1 MFSIINVLGSVA
13 KALSGSEQHDDIN
26 QTISEAKAKT
36 ELYATTDKGI
46 KGIYAKLHRGE
57 FGWLFRLCLL
67 IATPFLIA
75 WAYKSSNRMMK
86 HETDEEIYLRIRNEK
101 RNDYDDEDE

>member
-13 KALSGSEQHDDIN
+13 KALSGAEQHDDIN

-36 ELYATTDKGI
+36 ENYATTDKGL
-46 KGIYAKLHRGE
+46 KGVYARLHRGE
-57 FGWLFRLCLL
+57 FGWCFRLCLL

-86 HETDEEIYLRIRNEK
+86 TETDEEIYNRIRNQK
-101 RNDYDDEDE
+101 REEYDEDEY